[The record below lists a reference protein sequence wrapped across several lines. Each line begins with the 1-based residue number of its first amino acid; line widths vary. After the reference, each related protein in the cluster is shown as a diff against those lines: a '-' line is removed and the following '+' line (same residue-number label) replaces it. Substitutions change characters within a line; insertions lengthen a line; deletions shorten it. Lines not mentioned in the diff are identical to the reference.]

1 MPIGYC
7 CICLGINNGRRKKDE
22 ISVNRGMV
30 RRTFDSKGLK
40 YVSELAELNLRD
52 TLEVLKWNK
61 ANNIYVYRMSS
72 DSFPWMSEYEFEQL
86 PSWSKLNKQLVEIGN
101 YVKSENMRVSYHPG
115 PFTVLASENESVVK
129 KSINELNK
137 HAQLMDYMQLEQST
151 KYAINIHIN
160 TTKPTNQ
167 LAATRFCD
175 NFALLN
181 DSAKAHLTIENDD
194 KLSQYSVRMLYDMV
208 HKIIGIPVVF
218 DQMHYRFGPK
228 DQTMEEALKL
238 AVSTWKEI
246 PLTHMSS
253 SRVIEDTKARAT
265 AHADYI
271 YEKIETFGLE
281 FDTEIEAKAKDQALI
296 KYRNDFK

>member
-7 CICLGINNGRRKKDE
+7 CICLGINDGRRKKDE

-40 YVSELAELNLRD
+40 YVSELAALNLRD

-61 ANNIYVYRMSS
+61 SNGIYVYRMSS

-86 PSWSKLNKQLVEIGN
+86 PNWSSLNKQLVEIGN

-160 TTKPTNQ
+160 TTRPTNQ

-175 NFALLN
+175 NFALLSE
-181 DSAKAHLTIENDD
+181 SAKAHLTIENDD
-194 KLSQYSVRMLYDMV
+194 KLSQYSVKMLYDMV
-208 HKIIGIPVVF
+208 HKVIGIPVVF

-238 AVSTWKEI
+238 AVSTWKEM

-253 SRVIEDTKARAT
+253 SRVIEDAKARAT
-265 AHADYI
+265 AHADYL

-281 FDTEIEAKAKDQALI
+281 FEINCKTFVDS
-296 KYRNDFK
+296 